1 MVGVTIK
8 QKQSNIQQ
16 MNSKQINR
24 SNQSQ
29 SNIEQNQKQETRR
42 PSNNP
47 VFGKGE
53 IKITEKKKNDK

>member
-29 SNIEQNQKQETRR
+29 SNIEQNQKQERR

-53 IKITEKKKNDK
+53 IKITEKKNNDK